1 MAPAPA
7 GRASPQRRPPWTWRA
22 GDVHYLPTRPLAFH
36 GPYKVEEWMHRP
48 PRKPRVCITHGISH
62 RNNWFGHSNW
72 VDTAFEAVDGLDA
85 EVIALFNAKQVGT
98 RTVPGNVRAVEF
110 APLNILLP
118 TCSAVVHHGGYGPM
132 ATSLEYGVPQLIVP
146 NIDSTEKW
154 WGPIA
159 LAKGVEEQGAGTY
172 VADADQLTPELL
184 REHIV
189 RVLNDP
195 SVAAN
200 ALRLSR
206 ESRDIPSPNET
217 VRVLEAFVAEHAGAR
232 AGAAG

>member
-1 MAPAPA
+1 
-7 GRASPQRRPPWTWRA
+7 
-22 GDVHYLPTRPLAFH
+22 
-36 GPYKVEEWMHRP
+36 MHRP

-206 ESRDIPSPNET
+206 ESRDIPSPNDT
-217 VRVLEAFVAEHAGAR
+217 VRVLEVFVAERAGAR
-232 AGAAG
+232 VGAAG